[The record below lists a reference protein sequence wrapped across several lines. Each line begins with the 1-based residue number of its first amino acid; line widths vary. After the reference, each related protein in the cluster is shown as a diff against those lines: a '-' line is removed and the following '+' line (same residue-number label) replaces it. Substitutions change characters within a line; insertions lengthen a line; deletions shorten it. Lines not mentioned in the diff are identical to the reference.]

1 MFLIFAT
8 IVCVISSIITVNV
21 IKYLWGRVRYREMIA
36 EADRHPELTAEIAE
50 IRNDLELQNGLVQ
63 P

>member
-1 MFLIFAT
+1 MT
-8 IVCVISSIITVNV
+8 IWVDIRRDQLEELYTQIAVLKAALEVI
-21 IKYLWGRVRYREMIA
+21 
-36 EADRHPELTAEIAE
+36 ADRHPELTAEIAE